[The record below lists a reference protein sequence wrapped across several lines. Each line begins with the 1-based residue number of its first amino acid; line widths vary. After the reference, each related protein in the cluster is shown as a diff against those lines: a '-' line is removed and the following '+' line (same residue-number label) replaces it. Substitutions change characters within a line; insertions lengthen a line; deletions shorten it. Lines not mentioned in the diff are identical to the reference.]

1 MRRCSARRNPIQ
13 RSAIESRCRLKML
26 SRYFDNSLDYDSPEA
41 SRLST
46 AVRQAGITAVI
57 GGSERSGSSLYM
69 GQWIIGADGRTIAAR
84 RKLRPTH
91 VERAVFGEGDG
102 RIWQCIRLR
111 VWEG

>member
-1 MRRCSARRNPIQ
+1 
-13 RSAIESRCRLKML
+13 
-26 SRYFDNSLDYDSPEA
+26 
-41 SRLST
+41 
-46 AVRQAGITAVI
+46 
-57 GGSERSGSSLYM
+57 M